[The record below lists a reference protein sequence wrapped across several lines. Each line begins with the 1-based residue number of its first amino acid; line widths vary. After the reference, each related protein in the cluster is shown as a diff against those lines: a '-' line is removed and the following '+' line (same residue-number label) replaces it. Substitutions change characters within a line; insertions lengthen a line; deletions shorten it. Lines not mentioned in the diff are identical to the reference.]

1 MPLPSPSS
9 SSPTLARSLVDI
21 ASLDLTARVEMPI
34 ERAFGSALP
43 FARRAMPDVDARSDA
58 SSDASEGEW
67 IAAVVAA
74 ERVHALVD
82 ALRAVAVEHESA
94 NQNAAESAPNANEGA
109 VRARARARR
118 ARYARACRELTAAID
133 GDRACAE
140 EASRANAREAVE
152 AFGDADADERARDAR
167 TVAVAACERAVGS
180 VERYKTCTFH
190 GIEVRVLETALAN
203 GVGARLWN
211 AARTLSERLARAP
224 ETVRGKTVLEVGAGV
239 GTCGILAAKLGA
251 RSVTLSDFEEP
262 LLEALDRSVVENGC
276 AATCSARALDWRREL
291 ERAPTPTTNPRRAP
305 LADDEVFDVIIGSD
319 VLYEREHVL
328 ALPACVD
335 RRLAADGACW
345 LVNASR
351 YAGMFEELVDA
362 LRARRLRVDVLH
374 DDDAFLDD
382 ASSTRPIKVKDWHDD
397 FEKTVRVVRASPRD

>member
-1 MPLPSPSS
+1 MPLSSSSP

-21 ASLDLTARVEMPI
+21 ASLDLAARVEMPI

-43 FARRAMPDVDARSDA
+43 FARRAMPYVDARSDA

-118 ARYARACRELTAAID
+118 ARYARACRDLTAAID

-291 ERAPTPTTNPRRAP
+291 ERAPTPTTNPRRA

-362 LRARRLRVDVLH
+362 LRARRLRVDVVH
-374 DDDAFLDD
+374 DDDLCID

-397 FEKTVRVVRASPRD
+397 FEKTIRVVRASPLD

>member
-1 MPLPSPSS
+1 M
-9 SSPTLARSLVDI
+9 
-21 ASLDLTARVEMPI
+21 
-34 ERAFGSALP
+34 
-43 FARRAMPDVDARSDA
+43 
-58 SSDASEGEW
+58 
-67 IAAVVAA
+67 
-74 ERVHALVD
+74 
-82 ALRAVAVEHESA
+82 
-94 NQNAAESAPNANEGA
+94 
-109 VRARARARR
+109 
-118 ARYARACRELTAAID
+118 
-133 GDRACAE
+133 
-140 EASRANAREAVE
+140 
-152 AFGDADADERARDAR
+152 
-167 TVAVAACERAVGS
+167 
-180 VERYKTCTFH
+180 
-190 GIEVRVLETALAN
+190 
-203 GVGARLWN
+203 WN

-291 ERAPTPTTNPRRAP
+291 EREPTPTTNPRRAP

-374 DDDAFLDD
+374 NDDAFLDD

-397 FEKTVRVVRASPRD
+397 FEKTIRVVRASPLD